1 MMKTLLVVAEM
12 SEAEPLIR
20 YYSMLKTSNAYINL
34 WSSYNHDLCLIVT
47 GPGINNVISSLSKA
61 VYLNV
66 LNTKTNIINVG
77 YAGAKGLNIGEVV
90 YVKNCHC
97 LEFPIKA
104 NTKVENCI
112 KLSNE
117 GYDCYTSF
125 DFVEKAETIKEKA
138 LFDMELAYIARF
150 VYNSLY
156 SIKIVSDNLSYDG
169 FKSFDGNKAWKEA
182 IEKIEERRKANVSG
196 NVTA

>member
-12 SEAEPLIR
+12 KEAEPLIR
-20 YYSMLKTSNAYINL
+20 YYSMLKISNAYINL

-77 YAGAKGLNIGEVV
+77 YAGAKGLNIGEVI

-125 DFVEKAETIKEKA
+125 DFVEKAETIEEKV

-169 FKSFDGNKAWKEA
+169 FKSFDGNKAWKEV
-182 IEKIEERRKANVSG
+182 IEKIEERRKVNVSG

>member
-61 VYLNV
+61 VCLNV
-66 LNTKTNIINVG
+66 LNIKTNIINVG

-90 YVKNCHC
+90 CVKNCHC
-97 LEFPIKA
+97 LEFPTKA
-104 NTKVENCI
+104 NTKVENCV

-125 DFVEKAETIKEKA
+125 DFVEK
-138 LFDMELAYIARF
+138 Y
-150 VYNSLY
+150 V
-156 SIKIVSDNLSYDG
+156 VSS
-169 FKSFDGNKAWKEA
+169 E
-182 IEKIEERRKANVSG
+182 
-196 NVTA
+196 

>member
-1 MMKTLLVVAEM
+1 MANENQPQDHRIRNVDLTHTMRTSFLDYAMSVIVAR
-12 SEAEPLIR
+12 ALPDVR
-20 YYSMLKTSNAYINL
+20 DGLKPVQRRILYGMHELGVTPDKQYKKSAR
-34 WSSYNHDLCLIVT
+34 IV
-47 GPGINNVISSLSKA
+47 
-61 VYLNV
+61 
-66 LNTKTNIINVG
+66 
-77 YAGAKGLNIGEVV
+77 GEVV
-90 YVKNCHC
+90 CVKNCHC
-97 LEFPIKA
+97 LEFPTKA

-125 DFVEKAETIKEKA
+125 DFVEKAETIEEKA

-182 IEKIEERRKANVSG
+182 IEKIEERRKVNVSG
-196 NVTA
+196 NATA

>member
-12 SEAEPLIR
+12 QEAEPLIR
-20 YYSMLKTSNAYINL
+20 HYGMLKTSNDYINL
-34 WSSYNHDLCLIVT
+34 WSSYTHNLCLIVT

-66 LNTKTNIINVG
+66 LKIKTNVINVG
-77 YAGAKGLNIGEVV
+77 YAGAKGLNIGQVV
-90 YVKNCHC
+90 CVKNCHC
-97 LEFPIKA
+97 LEFPIRA
-104 NTKVENCI
+104 NTGVENCI

-125 DFVEKAETIKEKA
+125 DFVEKAETIEEKA

-150 VYNSLY
+150 IYGKLY
-156 SIKIVSDNLSYDG
+156 SIKIVSDNLDYNS
-169 FKSFDGNKAWKEA
+169 FKEFDGNKAWEEVIRK
-182 IEKIEERRKANVSG
+182 IEKIRRG
-196 NVTA
+196 